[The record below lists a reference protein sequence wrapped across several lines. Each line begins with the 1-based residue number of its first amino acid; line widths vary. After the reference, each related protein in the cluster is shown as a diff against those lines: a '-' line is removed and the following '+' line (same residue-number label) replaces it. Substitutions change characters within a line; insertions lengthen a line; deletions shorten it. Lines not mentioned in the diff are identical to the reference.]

1 MPAMSTETNDRAL
14 SRGALIKAAGGAG
27 LAVAFGARA
36 LDALGA
42 DAETTATCVLQPEV
56 TEGPYWIDQK
66 LTRRDVREGKPGLPL
81 VLAVTVVNA
90 RTCRPIKGA
99 DVEIWHC
106 DASGNYSGFDSGS
119 GGGGPGGGGSG
130 PTTSTRYLRGHQ
142 PSNAAGVATFLT
154 VFPGWYPGRTPHIHL
169 KAHIGQD
176 RVVHTGQLFFNEA
189 AHRGR
194 VQAGAVLEPRPVRH
208 AARPGHDLRPGGRRT
223 RGRQA
228 DEAAARPA
236 RLRRPDRGRRRR
248 LNCKEQAAWRPM
260 GAPGRRHASY
270 RPAGNWYV

>member
-1 MPAMSTETNDRAL
+1 VPAMTTESNDRAL
-14 SRGALIKAAGGAG
+14 SRGALVKAAGGAG
-27 LAVAFGARA
+27 LAVAFGVRA

-81 VLAVTVVNA
+81 VLAVTVMNA
-90 RTCRPIKGA
+90 RTCKPIKGA

-119 GGGGPGGGGSG
+119 GGNGPGGPGGGG
-130 PTTSTRYLRGHQ
+130 PATSTRYLRGHQ

-176 RVVHTGQLFFNEA
+176 RVVHTGQLFFNEVVTA
-189 AHRGR
+189 AVYKQAPYSSHGQYDTPHARDMIYA
-194 VQAGAVLEPRPVRH
+194 QAGGARAVVRLTKRTH
-208 AARPGHDLRPGGRRT
+208 GLRGYVGRIVVGVAA
-223 RGRQA
+223 
-228 DEAAARPA
+228 
-236 RLRRPDRGRRRR
+236 
-248 LNCKEQAAWRPM
+248 
-260 GAPGRRHASY
+260 
-270 RPAGNWYV
+270 

>member
-90 RTCRPIKGA
+90 RTCRPIKAA

-119 GGGGPGGGGSG
+119 GGNGPGGPGGGG
-130 PTTSTRYLRGHQ
+130 PATSTRYLRGHQ

-169 KAHIGQD
+169 KVHIGQD
-176 RVVHTGQLFFNEA
+176 RVVHTGQVFFPEA
-189 AHRGR
+189 
-194 VQAGAVLEPRPVRH
+194 VQARVYGAGAYAGRGNADTPH
-208 AARPGHDLRPGGRRT
+208 ARDMIYAQAGGSRAVVKLVKRKAGGYI
-223 RGRQA
+223 GRIVIGV
-228 DEAAARPA
+228 AA
-236 RLRRPDRGRRRR
+236 
-248 LNCKEQAAWRPM
+248 
-260 GAPGRRHASY
+260 
-270 RPAGNWYV
+270 